1 MKMVY
6 LLAASIMLSTQVAA
20 QQLVSQEE
28 YVKYQQLSATS
39 AIDSIID
46 DPKAPKIIIF
56 QPEVTMTVKAP
67 YSIEVFFRPY
77 ENQKISWKSFKALYG
92 SMQFDIT
99 DRLLKMA
106 TISDNSLYISNAD
119 IPVGIHKITLLIADE
134 MQRKAQK
141 EFIVA
146 VEKWNDIFVHLP

>member
-1 MKMVY
+1 MKTIY
-6 LLAASIMLSTQVAA
+6 LLIALLAISTQGAA

-28 YVKYQQLSATS
+28 YVKYQQITATS
-39 AIDSIID
+39 AYESIPE
-46 DPKAPKIIIF
+46 DPRAPKIIIF
-56 QPEVTMTVKAP
+56 QPEVTKTVKAP
-67 YSIEVFFRPY
+67 FSIEVFFRPF

-119 IPVGIHKITLLIADE
+119 IPVGTHRITLLIADE

-146 VEKWNDIFVHLP
+146 VEK

>member
-1 MKMVY
+1 MKTIY
-6 LLAASIMLSTQVAA
+6 LLIALLTISTQVVA
-20 QQLVSQEE
+20 QQLISREE
-28 YVKYQQLSATS
+28 YVKYQQISTTS
-39 AIDSIID
+39 AYESIPE
-46 DPKAPKIIIF
+46 DPRAPKIIIS
-56 QPEVTMTVKAP
+56 QPEVTKTVKAP
-67 YSIEVFFRPY
+67 FSIEVFFRPF

-99 DRLLKMA
+99 DRLLKIA

-119 IPVGIHKITLLIADE
+119 IPVGTHRITLLIADE

-146 VEKWNDIFVHLP
+146 VEK